1 MKRAGFLLIVVVLAG
16 IAWRAS
22 QPSADE
28 VMQDFYAA
36 KDRAED
42 MLMDPLILHSDIV
55 HERIVREVADPK
67 MPKRRYAIGFLG
79 IDGRPEALPAL
90 CRILESEGEIYYF
103 RADALSAIWQIK
115 KEEAVRRAAAYVSRD
130 DLLGRFAKEMIAGA
144 HQPYVRTYWQAR
156 AGAHE

>member
-1 MKRAGFLLIVVVLAG
+1 MKRIGYLLCLGVVAVIG
-16 IAWRAS
+16 WFAS
-22 QPSADE
+22 QPSADA

-42 MLMDPLILHSDIV
+42 MLMDPLILHSRV
-55 HERIVREVADPK
+55 VRERVVQEVADPK

-90 CRILESEGEIYYF
+90 CRILESAEEIDYF

-115 KEEAVRRAAAYVSRD
+115 KEEAVQRASAYVSRD
-130 DLLGRFAKEMIAGA
+130 DLLGRFAKEITAGV
-144 HQPYVRTYWQAR
+144 HQPYIRSYWQALI
-156 AGAHE
+156 GAHE

>member
-1 MKRAGFLLIVVVLAG
+1 MKRIGHPLCLGVVAVIGWL
-16 IAWRAS
+16 AS
-22 QPSADE
+22 QPSADA

-42 MLMDPLILHSDIV
+42 MLMDPLILHSRV
-55 HERIVREVADPK
+55 VRERVVQEVADPK

-90 CRILESEGEIYYF
+90 CRILESADEIDYF

-115 KEEAVRRAAAYVSRD
+115 KKEAVQRASAYASRD
-130 DLLGRFAKEMIAGA
+130 DLLGRFAKEITAGV
-144 HQPYVRTYWQAR
+144 HQPYIRSYWQAMI
-156 AGAHE
+156 GAHE